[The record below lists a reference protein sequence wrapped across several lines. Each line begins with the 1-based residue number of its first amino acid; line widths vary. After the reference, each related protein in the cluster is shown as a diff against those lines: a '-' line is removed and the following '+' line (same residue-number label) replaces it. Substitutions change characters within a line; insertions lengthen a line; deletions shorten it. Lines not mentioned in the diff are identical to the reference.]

1 MKKQSASLIA
11 KLLNQNSQPLPQGVH
26 NGHPAELIVMRNVQ
40 DLMPNPKNEAYRTDN
55 IDELAAMID
64 LTQRI
69 EPLIVKPLPEEEGK
83 YMILSGHR
91 RRLAQMYRLEHGM
104 TDDPRVPT
112 ITREIVNPLEEIIDD
127 DEMETLNIV
136 FPNKGSRRNLSPVEE
151 AAEIALVKPIIRK
164 IYEHQKE
171 HGETAGKFRTF
182 FANILGI
189 SETTL
194 ARKEAIGKLSDT
206 AKEAVEEG
214 RITATAA
221 AELSKLEKDEQDTAL
236 TAIKE
241 KGERPTVEAVQRVKA
256 GQEKQGQTGHE
267 TGQTGQ
273 KTGQAEIPIERV
285 LEAQGQDRLPFIH
298 GDESSEKEN
307 TASAPPAEEEE
318 RPAVHAV
325 LNSEKWLNPEQWLR
339 GELFYLDRTVQNHIN
354 DCKEANNA
362 MGVEQWKLRQ
372 AAIQMIFKHLKDCLK

>member
-1 MKKQSASLIA
+1 MKKQSPSLIA

-26 NGHPAELIVMRNVQ
+26 NGHLAEQIVMRNVQ

-241 KGERPTVEAVQRVKA
+241 KGERPTVEAVQRAKA
-256 GQEKQGQTGHE
+256 GQEKQGQTGRE
-267 TGQTGQ
+267 
-273 KTGQAEIPIERV
+273 TGQAEIPIERV
-285 LEAQGQDRLPFIH
+285 LEAQGQGRLSFTH
-298 GDESSEKEN
+298 GDDSSEKEN
-307 TASAPPAEEEE
+307 TAPLPPAEEEE
-318 RPAVHAV
+318 RSAVHAV
-325 LNSEKWLNPEQWLR
+325 LNPEKWLNPEQWLR
-339 GELFYLDRTVQNHIN
+339 GELFDLDQTVQSHID

-372 AAIQMIFKHLKDCLK
+372 AAIQMILDHLKDCLK

>member
-1 MKKQSASLIA
+1 MKKQSPSLIA

-241 KGERPTVEAVQRVKA
+241 KGERPTVEAVQRAKA
-256 GQEKQGQTGHE
+256 GQEKQGQTGRE
-267 TGQTGQ
+267 
-273 KTGQAEIPIERV
+273 TGQAEIPIERV
-285 LEAQGQDRLPFIH
+285 LEAQEQGRLSFTR
-298 GDESSEKEN
+298 GDDSSEKEN
-307 TASAPPAEEEE
+307 TAPLPPAEEEE
-318 RPAVHAV
+318 RSAVHAV
-325 LNSEKWLNPEQWLR
+325 LNPEKWLNPEQWLR
-339 GELFYLDRTVQNHIN
+339 GELFDLDQTVQSHID

-372 AAIQMIFKHLKDCLK
+372 AAIQMILDHLKDCLK

>member
-241 KGERPTVEAVQRVKA
+241 KGERPTVEAVQRAKA
-256 GQEKQGQTGHE
+256 GQEKQGQTGRE
-267 TGQTGQ
+267 
-273 KTGQAEIPIERV
+273 TGQAEIPIERV
-285 LEAQGQDRLPFIH
+285 LEAQEQGRLSFTR
-298 GDESSEKEN
+298 GDDSSEKEN
-307 TASAPPAEEEE
+307 TAPLPPAEEEE
-318 RPAVHAV
+318 RSAVHAV
-325 LNSEKWLNPEQWLR
+325 LNPEKWLNPEQWLR
-339 GELFYLDRTVQNHIN
+339 GELFDLDQTVQSHID

-372 AAIQMIFKHLKDCLK
+372 AAIQMILDHLKDCLK

>member
-1 MKKQSASLIA
+1 MKKQSPSLIA

-236 TAIKE
+236 TAITE
-241 KGERPTVEAVQRVKA
+241 KGERPTVEAVQRAKA
-256 GQEKQGQTGHE
+256 GQEKQGQTGRE
-267 TGQTGQ
+267 
-273 KTGQAEIPIERV
+273 TGQAEIPIERV
-285 LEAQGQDRLPFIH
+285 LEAQGQGRLSFTH
-298 GDESSEKEN
+298 GDDSLEKEN
-307 TASAPPAEEEE
+307 TAPLPPAEEEE
-318 RPAVHAV
+318 RSAVHAV
-325 LNSEKWLNPEQWLR
+325 LNPEKWLNPEQWLR
-339 GELFYLDRTVQNHIN
+339 GELFDLDQTVQSHID

-372 AAIQMIFKHLKDCLK
+372 AAIQMILDHLKDCLK

>member
-241 KGERPTVEAVQRVKA
+241 KGERPTVEAVQRAKA
-256 GQEKQGQTGHE
+256 GQEKQGQTGRE
-267 TGQTGQ
+267 
-273 KTGQAEIPIERV
+273 TGQAEIPIERV
-285 LEAQGQDRLPFIH
+285 LEAQEQGRLSFTR
-298 GDESSEKEN
+298 GDDSSEKED
-307 TASAPPAEEEE
+307 TAPLPPAEGEE
-318 RPAVHAV
+318 RSAVHAV
-325 LNSEKWLNPEQWLR
+325 LNPEKWLNPEQWLR
-339 GELFYLDRTVQNHIN
+339 GELFDLDQTVQSHID

-372 AAIQMIFKHLKDCLK
+372 AAIQMILDHLKDCLK

>member
-236 TAIKE
+236 TTIKE
-241 KGERPTVEAVQRVKA
+241 KGERPTVEAVQRAKA
-256 GQEKQGQTGHE
+256 GQEKQGQTGRE
-267 TGQTGQ
+267 
-273 KTGQAEIPIERV
+273 TGQAEIPIERV
-285 LEAQGQDRLPFIH
+285 LEAQEQGRLSFTR
-298 GDESSEKEN
+298 GDDSSEKEN
-307 TASAPPAEEEE
+307 TAPLPPAEEEE
-318 RPAVHAV
+318 RSAVHAV
-325 LNSEKWLNPEQWLR
+325 LNPEKWLNPEQWLR
-339 GELFYLDRTVQNHIN
+339 GELFDLDQTVQSHID

-372 AAIQMIFKHLKDCLK
+372 AAIQMILDHLKDCLK